1 MPHEPDLSR
10 DRRDIDANDM
20 AEASP
25 IKPTSDELAEATVTT
40 RAAANHLP
48 VWSRHPL
55 SRVWGDM
62 PDDEFDELITS
73 IESYGQLDA
82 IDLCEG
88 AVLDGWHRYRA
99 CVSLGIAP
107 MFVEVDPDDPA
118 GYVIA
123 KNMHRRHKQLN
134 AGQRAL
140 KVIQSYEFR
149 PHGDQAGATG
159 LTLDDAA
166 EKAGVSRSTFVM
178 VQRVRRVGR
187 DDEID
192 NGTKTASQIVEEL
205 RAANRIADG
214 IKTPMRERKPRA
226 PRNDVDEVNIPY
238 VDWRSDLLVHLRSLS
253 PSAFERLTASLL
265 RVMGFEDVE
274 VTGRPGDGGIDGVG
288 VYRPSDLI
296 SFRTAFQCKRYQGS
310 VGSPAVREFRGS
322 FAGRSDRGIM
332 ITTGSFTS
340 DAWIESSRDG
350 VGTIDLIDG
359 EALCDQ
365 LREYR
370 LGVTVTERVVEDV
383 SIDDSYFERLE
394 R

>member
-1 MPHEPDLSR
+1 MPREPDLSR
-10 DRRDIDANDM
+10 DRRHIDDNDM

-25 IKPTSDELAEATVTT
+25 IKPTSGELAEATVTT
-40 RAAANHLP
+40 RAAANDLP

-62 PDDEFDELITS
+62 PDEEFAELITS

-82 IDLCEG
+82 IELCEG

-99 CVSLGIAP
+99 CVALGIQPVAL
-107 MFVEVDPDDPA
+107 EVNPDDPA

-149 PHGDQAGATG
+149 PHGDQTGATG
-159 LTLDDAA
+159 ITLDDAA
-166 EKAGVSRSTFVM
+166 EMAGISRSTFVM
-178 VQRVRRVGR
+178 VQRVRRAGR
-187 DDEID
+187 DDEIH

-205 RAANRIADG
+205 RAADRIAERV
-214 IKTPMRERKPRA
+214 KTPMRERKPRA
-226 PRNDVDEVNIPY
+226 PQNDVDEHNIPY
-238 VDWRSDLLVHLRSLS
+238 VDWRSNLLVHLRSLS

-296 SFRTAFQCKRYQGS
+296 SFPHGVSVQALRGVSGESRRQRIPRIVCRAQRSRHHYHDRLVHLRCADRIQPRRCRT
-310 VGSPAVREFRGS
+310 
-322 FAGRSDRGIM
+322 D
-332 ITTGSFTS
+332 
-340 DAWIESSRDG
+340 
-350 VGTIDLIDG
+350 
-359 EALCDQ
+359 
-365 LREYR
+365 
-370 LGVTVTERVVEDV
+370 
-383 SIDDSYFERLE
+383 
-394 R
+394 